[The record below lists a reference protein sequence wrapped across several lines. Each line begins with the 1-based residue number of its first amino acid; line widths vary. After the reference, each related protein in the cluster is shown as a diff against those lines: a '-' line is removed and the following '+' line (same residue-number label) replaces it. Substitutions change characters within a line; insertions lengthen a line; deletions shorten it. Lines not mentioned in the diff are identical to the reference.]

1 MADNTILNAGSGGD
15 VIATDDIAGVK
26 HQLVKVEFGAA
37 DSATQVS
44 ASDPLP
50 IVQIGATPAGTNN
63 IGDVDVLTLPN
74 VTLAAGTNT
83 NEVVGDV
90 AHGSPAGGNPL
101 LVGAFG
107 ASSAPTSVD
116 ENDAVNVWA
125 TRQGA
130 LAVTPV
136 SSGGTFLSDATNGV
150 DVDVTRL
157 PAIPAGTNNIGDV
170 DVLTMPNVTLAAG
183 TNTNEVVGDVA
194 HDVAVAGNPLLV
206 CGRAETAEDSDANTS
221 ANRTDTDGDATRLA
235 VDRYGVLF
243 VRHGTPFQFSFTN
256 KSASQQ
262 TNAAI
267 HAAPAAGLSIYIT
280 DIYFAANGAVNVTIE
295 TATPTTLWAY
305 YAAAGGDGATFQP
318 KVPIKLPAATALQ
331 YDTSAAVEHTL
342 VVCGYIAP

>member
-1 MADNTILNAGSGGD
+1 MADNTILNVGTGGD

-26 HQLVKVEFGAA
+26 HQLVKLEYGAA

-44 ASDPLP
+44 PANPLP
-50 IVQIGATPAGTNN
+50 VVQTGELPAGTQNIGDVDVASIAAGDNNIGNVDIVTMPAVVLAAGTANVGDVDVLTVPAPLSTSGGGTEAAALRVTLANDSTGVVSVDDNGGSLTVDGTVAVSSLPALVAGSAN

-90 AHGSPAGGNPL
+90 AHDSAVGGNPL
-101 LVGAFG
+101 L
-107 ASSAPTSVD
+107 
-116 ENDAVNVWA
+116 
-125 TRQGA
+125 
-130 LAVTPV
+130 LA
-136 SSGGTFLSDATNGV
+136 
-150 DVDVTRL
+150 
-157 PAIPAGTNNIGDV
+157 
-170 DVLTMPNVTLAAG
+170 
-183 TNTNEVVGDVA
+183 
-194 HDVAVAGNPLLV
+194 
-206 CGRAETAEDSDANTS
+206 GRAETAEDNDTNTN
-221 ANRTDTDGDATRLA
+221 ANRTDTDGDVTRLA
-235 VDRYGVLF
+235 VDRYGALF